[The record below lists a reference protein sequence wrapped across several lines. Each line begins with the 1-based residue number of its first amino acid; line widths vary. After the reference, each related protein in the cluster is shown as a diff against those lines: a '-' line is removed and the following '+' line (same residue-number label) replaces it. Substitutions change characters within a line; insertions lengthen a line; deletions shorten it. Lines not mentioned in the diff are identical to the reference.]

1 MLTSPYQRVLFVHA
15 HPDDETLAT
24 GALIAHLAADG
35 VEVDL
40 VTCSRGER
48 GELVAGVLPAD
59 TTPEELTRVREA
71 ELEAAVAHLGIRGHA
86 FLGTP
91 PASRD
96 GMHHIYED
104 SGMVWLAPGLAG
116 PAADVSG
123 QALST
128 QPIEDVVADLLAW
141 IEVTEPQA
149 VLSYDGTG
157 GYGHPDHMRAREV
170 AQRAAA
176 RAGLPFLEFFAWY
189 GPESEVPG
197 VEWDDLTEQMGALL
211 AAHDSHRTQFTRVGD
226 RVTHVGGQ
234 QQPLVTRVGLRRD
247 ESTGSA

>member
-48 GELVAGVLPAD
+48 GELVPGVLPAD
-59 TTPEELTRVREA
+59 TSAQELTRVREA
-71 ELEAAVAHLGIRGHA
+71 ELAAAVAHLGIGRHA

-96 GMHHIYED
+96 GRRHVYQD

-116 PAADVSG
+116 PAEDVSG
-123 QALST
+123 SAFST
-128 QPIEDVVADLLAW
+128 QPLELLVADLLAW

-149 VLSYDGTG
+149 VLSYDASG
-157 GYGHPDHMRAREV
+157 GYGHPDHVRAREV
-170 AQRAAA
+170 AEGAAA

-189 GPESEVPG
+189 GPDSETPG
-197 VEWDDLTEQMGALL
+197 VVWDDLTEQMPALL
-211 AAHDSHRTQFTRVGD
+211 AAHDSHRTQFTRDGD

-234 QQPLVTRVGLRRD
+234 QQPLVTRVGLRRGWS
-247 ESTGSA
+247 EGSA